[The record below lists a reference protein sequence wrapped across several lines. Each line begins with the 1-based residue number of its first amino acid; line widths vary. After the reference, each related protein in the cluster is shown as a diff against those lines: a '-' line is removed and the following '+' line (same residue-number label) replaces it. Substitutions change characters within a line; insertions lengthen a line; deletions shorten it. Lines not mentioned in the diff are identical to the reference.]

1 MLSRI
6 QHINPNNIYF
16 QSKSNIVKQEK
27 NIENKLNFTQE
38 NNKQNKNPFKIIAG
52 LFLAEKGV
60 TSGIRRILGI
70 RIENHTTSKENA
82 KNIIKNG
89 CVLDPVFGGKGASQ
103 IIGSFEENS
112 SNFVHITGFH
122 KDFKKSLQKP
132 DMDLLKEI
140 IKEKMGDKNYST
152 AKKIYHTISDTPLL
166 NFVRAGYRKIQ
177 KMMYTATSTIKINK
191 SQNDNLE
198 TFSNIVKDNFSSK
211 KQTLGT
217 IFNIITGRKVKTFY
231 IGGTDDFFNK
241 NFVPDID
248 DFALKTT
255 KKLKVSR
262 TKITATLEALKKEG
276 LSGIKQ
282 NPTRVIA
289 GLVIAI
295 SCLTLAYKFLKE
307 GICGKE
313 NKKDNKTY

>member
-1 MLSRI
+1 MLSQLQLLNR
-6 QHINPNNIYF
+6 NNVYF

-27 NIENKLNFTQE
+27 NIENKSNYTQE
-38 NNKQNKNPFKIIAG
+38 NNKQNKNPFKILAG
-52 LFLAEKGV
+52 LFFAEKGV

-122 KDFKKSLQKP
+122 KDFKKMLQKS
-132 DMDLLKEI
+132 DMGLLKEI
-140 IKEKMGDKNYST
+140 IKEKMGDKNYGT

-166 NFVRAGYRKIQ
+166 NFARVGYREIQ
-177 KMMYTATSTIKINK
+177 KMIYTATSTIKINK
-191 SQNDNLE
+191 SQDNIFG
-198 TFSNIVKDNFSSK
+198 TFSNILKDNFSSK

-217 IFNIITGRKVKTFY
+217 IFNIITGRNAKTFY

-241 NFVPDID
+241 NFVPDMN

-262 TKITATLEALKKEG
+262 TKISATLEALKKEG

-289 GLVIAI
+289 GLGITV
-295 SCLTLAYKFLKE
+295 SCLTLAHKFLKE

-313 NKKDNKTY
+313 NKKDN